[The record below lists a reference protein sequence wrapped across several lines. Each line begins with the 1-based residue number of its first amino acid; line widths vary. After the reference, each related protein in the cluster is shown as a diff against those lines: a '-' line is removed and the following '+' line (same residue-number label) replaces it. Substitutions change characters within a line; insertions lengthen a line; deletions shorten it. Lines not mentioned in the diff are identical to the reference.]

1 MHPRERLAEKIKNL
15 TDDNDVEFIKHV
27 HLHQRERLKRLTGD
41 MYRDMEIV
49 NWNNDINVDNISD
62 AKTII
67 YMTNSQPKQ
76 QRKKYSAAASWTN

>member
-1 MHPRERLAEKIKNL
+1 MIKVLMHPRERLAEKIKNL

-49 NWNNDINVDNISD
+49 N
-62 AKTII
+62 
-67 YMTNSQPKQ
+67 
-76 QRKKYSAAASWTN
+76 